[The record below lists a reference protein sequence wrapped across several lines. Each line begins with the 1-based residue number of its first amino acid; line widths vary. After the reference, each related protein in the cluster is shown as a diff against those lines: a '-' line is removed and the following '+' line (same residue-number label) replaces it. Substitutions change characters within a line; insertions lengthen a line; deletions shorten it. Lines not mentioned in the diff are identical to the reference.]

1 MKILSWRAAGCN
13 THVMWVSNMYRL
25 GRTALSV
32 SASGQSINWWTLHGF
47 NMIQPHPQS
56 TLAITSVGYLSPLF
70 VRDSCCLTII
80 ADICQYSW
88 QFLLS
93 VNCKPANVRYN
104 KSQEKLLHI
113 HTRDHTGDVHSSMRV
128 YIYIYIFCVW
138 GGASLCVCAHTCIQ
152 YIYSYSML

>member
-1 MKILSWRAAGCN
+1 
-13 THVMWVSNMYRL
+13 
-25 GRTALSV
+25 
-32 SASGQSINWWTLHGF
+32 
-47 NMIQPHPQS
+47 MIQPHPQS

-128 YIYIYIFCVW
+128 YIYIYSVC
-138 GGASLCVCAHTCIQ
+138 GGVRLCVCVRIHVYNIYIVIVCYSSI
-152 YIYSYSML
+152 YIYKHAYRIIHV